1 VKLIL
6 VFRRSLLEQ
15 ARDLLTLSLTLAF
28 APLFVLLYWL
38 FFPGG
43 STTYDVLVL
52 NHDAGTQPAN
62 ELRLDGGSGLIEAM
76 NAVTYAD
83 GKPLLKVRLV
93 SDRAAAESRLKDRD
107 AEVLLIVPADFSD
120 TLQSARQGAGTPGGD
135 SLIFV
140 GDLTNPY
147 YAVAAVMAN
156 AAIDQYIGAAT
167 GQERP
172 VGLLEQPL
180 GGSSA
185 RSEFEIYVPGL
196 LVFAVIMLIFGAS
209 MTVAQEVESGTLQR
223 LRITRLRT
231 WEFLAGMSAAQV
243 VVGVASM
250 LLAFAT
256 AIALGFHSQ
265 GPLWVAILVSSL
277 TALSIVGMGLV
288 VASFSKSVSQAFVIA
303 NFPLAFF
310 MFFSGAIF
318 PIPRIPL
325 FTLAGR
331 TIGLY
336 DILPPTHAVVALNK
350 VLTLGAG
357 LADVIFELSALA
369 LLTFFYYAI
378 GVWLF
383 RRTHMK
389 ASW

>member
-1 VKLIL
+1 
-6 VFRRSLLEQ
+6 
-15 ARDLLTLSLTLAF
+15 
-28 APLFVLLYWL
+28 
-38 FFPGG
+38 
-43 STTYDVLVL
+43 
-52 NHDAGTQPAN
+52 
-62 ELRLDGGSGLIEAM
+62 
-76 NAVTYAD
+76 
-83 GKPLLKVRLV
+83 
-93 SDRAAAESRLKDRD
+93 
-107 AEVLLIVPADFSD
+107 
-120 TLQSARQGAGTPGGD
+120 
-135 SLIFV
+135 
-140 GDLTNPY
+140 
-147 YAVAAVMAN
+147 
-156 AAIDQYIGAAT
+156 
-167 GQERP
+167 
-172 VGLLEQPL
+172 
-180 GGSSA
+180 
-185 RSEFEIYVPGL
+185 
-196 LVFAVIMLIFGAS
+196 
-209 MTVAQEVESGTLQR
+209 
-223 LRITRLRT
+223 
-231 WEFLAGMSAAQV
+231 
-243 VVGVASM
+243 M